1 MDPANDD
8 HDDNDDDD
16 DHDHDDD
23 DDDDDDIDIGIDLY
37 LLSIEGVYGL
47 LWQLYI
53 QYISK
58 LTLEIQIVRVLANTP
73 TGYGRTKKLDPQIKK
88 KNIFRL
94 QWKSF

>member
-16 DHDHDDD
+16 DH
-23 DDDDDDIDIGIDLY
+23 DDDDDIDIGIDLY

-94 QWKSF
+94 Q